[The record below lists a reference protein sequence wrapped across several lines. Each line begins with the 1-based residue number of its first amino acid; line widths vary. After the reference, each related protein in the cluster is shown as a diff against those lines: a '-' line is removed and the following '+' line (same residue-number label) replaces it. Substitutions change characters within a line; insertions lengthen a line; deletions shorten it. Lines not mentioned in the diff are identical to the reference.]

1 MQKLC
6 WTLADE
12 WEGIAHSMHNNL
24 RVYVPRACRSK
35 KQNVSSHASA
45 RRRNSGCRAGGS
57 CYRRCVMETSFGGP
71 EKSPG
76 LLLWRTMLVWRREVN
91 AALASLNLTHSQ
103 FVLLTCTWWL
113 ETHGDGPATQVA
125 ISDLSGLDVRTT
137 SQGLRNLELDGF
149 VRRASAP
156 GDKRA
161 LIVATT
167 EKGREAGQAAIAKVE
182 EVDERFFLRR
192 RRLRSALLMEAK
204 QPRDVLAPT
213 ERPGQSGTS
222 GQA

>member
-1 MQKLC
+1 
-6 WTLADE
+6 
-12 WEGIAHSMHNNL
+12 
-24 RVYVPRACRSK
+24 
-35 KQNVSSHASA
+35 
-45 RRRNSGCRAGGS
+45 
-57 CYRRCVMETSFGGP
+57 METSFGGP

-103 FVLLTCTWWL
+103 FVLLTCAWWL

-149 VRRASAP
+149 VKRASAP

-204 QPRDVLAPT
+204 QPRDVFAPVGKP
-213 ERPGQSGTS
+213 RQSETS
-222 GQA
+222 GQAEAAVQSESPRQA